1 MNFLEALD
9 TKVED
14 IKRPPMLPLGHYRV
28 AVNKIPTSSV
38 SEDKRYEFLDIN
50 LKFLEAADDVDPDE
64 LREFGGL
71 GTSTNRNH
79 RFLFNTEEKSA
90 YDRTMYQL
98 KRFLTDHLKLEAGP
112 ATSLREMINSCVG
125 AQCMVQ
131 IGRRTDKTD
140 KEIIYED
147 IKGTAPVA

>member
-1 MNFLEALD
+1 MNFMEALD

-28 AVNKIPTSSV
+28 AVNKIPTISA
-38 SEDKRYEFLDIN
+38 SEDKKYDFVDFS
-50 LKFLEAADDVDPDE
+50 LKFIEATDQVDQDE

-71 GTSTNRNH
+71 GTSTIRNH

-90 YDRTMYQL
+90 FDRTLYQI
-98 KRFLTDHLKLEAGP
+98 KRFLMDHLKVDVPPSAPLK
-112 ATSLREMINSCVG
+112 EMLNAAVG

-131 IGRRTDKTD
+131 IGRRTDKND

-147 IKGTAPVA
+147 IKGTAPLA